1 MAHLDALAQVETLTG
16 DLHVHG
22 PLSAYHHMSKSP
34 PVANI
39 HPAVGSSLA
48 ASSLHALSFDTF
60 GQHRPKEVYLTAR
73 QHSLVLDRFF
83 AFHAAWCESR
93 FLLQGHCKGF
103 ADDSHGFS
111 QVNV

>member
-1 MAHLDALAQVETLTG
+1 MPNHDSLAQVETLTG

-34 PVANI
+34 PIANI

-48 ASSLHALSFDTF
+48 ASSLHALSFGTF
-60 GQHRPKEVYLTAR
+60 GQHLPVEVYLTAR

-83 AFHAAWCESR
+83 AFHAAWCEPR
-93 FLLQGHCKGF
+93 FSFRGFCKSPANLHRGF
-103 ADDSHGFS
+103 F